1 MSTAPSKNPTSAD
14 EEFFRRLKI
23 LVVEDSAEM
32 QRLLVALLE
41 SMGVAQVKVAH
52 DGERGLAAFAA
63 ERPDI
68 IITDGAMVPMDG
80 YEMTRRIRAAE
91 SGAGANPDVPILMI
105 SGHIGRENVSHARDQ
120 GVTDYL
126 AKPLSATVLYEAIVA
141 AVSKPIH
148 FVEKPGYRGPS
159 PRRSLDARRAD
170 TPPRS

>member
-1 MSTAPSKNPTSAD
+1 MSGRPPETPERPNPTKAD
-14 EEFFRRLKI
+14 PDFFRKLKV

-32 QRLLVALLE
+32 QRLLVALLD
-41 SMGVAQVKVAH
+41 SMGVGQVIVAR
-52 DGERGLAAFAA
+52 DGEKGLAAFAG

-68 IITDGAMVPMDG
+68 IVTDGAMVPMDG

-91 SGAGANPDVPILMI
+91 AGGDANPDVPILMI
-105 SGHIGRENVSHARDQ
+105 SGHVGRENVSHARDQ

-126 AKPLSATVLYEAIVA
+126 AKPLSASTLYEAIVA

-159 PRRSLDARRAD
+159 PKRSLDARR
-170 TPPRS
+170 S